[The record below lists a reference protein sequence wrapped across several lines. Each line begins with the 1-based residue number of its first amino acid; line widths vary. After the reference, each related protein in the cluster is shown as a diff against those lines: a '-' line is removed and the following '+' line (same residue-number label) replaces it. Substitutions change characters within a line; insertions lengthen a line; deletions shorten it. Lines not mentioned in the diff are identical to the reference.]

1 MSLNRHNP
9 FVASLSSLVEPAPA
23 APPAPEDHNKA
34 DAASAADA
42 GHPTMLERF
51 ESWAAFGQ
59 TLGAEPDKPAAEL
72 PDQAAID
79 AARRKLSPY
88 FY

>member
-1 MSLNRHNP
+1 MSLNRRNP
-9 FVASLSSLVEPAPA
+9 FVASLSSLIEPAPA
-23 APPAPEDHNKA
+23 APVGTEAHKA
-34 DAASAADA
+34 DAPSVAEA

-79 AARRKLSPY
+79 VARRKLTPY
-88 FY
+88 YY

>member
-23 APPAPEDHNKA
+23 APAGPEAHKA

-79 AARRKLSPY
+79 VARRKLSPY

>member
-23 APPAPEDHNKA
+23 APASPEAHKA
-34 DAASAADA
+34 DTAIAAET

-72 PDQAAID
+72 PDESAIEL
-79 AARRKLSPY
+79 ARRKLSPY

>member
-23 APPAPEDHNKA
+23 APAGPEAHKA
-34 DAASAADA
+34 DAAEAA
-42 GHPTMLERF
+42 HPTMLERF

-72 PDQAAID
+72 PDQTAID
-79 AARRKLSPY
+79 VARRKLSPY